1 MFFGMLHNLQ
11 FNRFL
16 HLLARA
22 SLLPTARMGKIP
34 IGYRK
39 CAAHEW
45 YIMADIDVVLAKRER
60 ERERERER
68 VEEPRTEIAAF
79 FLMARFSLLSEG

>member
-1 MFFGMLHNLQ
+1 MHWLWVWRFARMFFGMLHNLQ

-60 ERERERER
+60 EREREWRSR
-68 VEEPRTEIAAF
+68 VPK
-79 FLMARFSLLSEG
+79 LQRFS